1 MLLESGL
8 PITFWPEAVLNANF
22 VRNQSL
28 LSGDGVPPSER
39 WFGTPV
45 DLTTLRTFGS
55 QCFSHVPAKQ
65 RLKQSILSNN
75 ISCFFL
81 GYHNKDEQYYRL
93 LDPSTGRVFYS
104 RTALFDKETLYKHV
118 NPPCDSQQGFDMP
131 IDGPVLDSTG
141 AEVDTAPHR

>member
-1 MLLESGL
+1 MVLTYLNCVFNTLMLTYFNCAITSGSNCTHPSTMQRLRALGECCNSLRKVYFFEPGL

-28 LSGDGVPPSER
+28 LSRDGVFPSER
-39 WFGTPV
+39 WFGSPV

-81 GYHNKDEQYYRL
+81 GYHNKDGRYYRL
-93 LDPSTGRVFYS
+93 LDPSTG
-104 RTALFDKETLYKHV
+104 
-118 NPPCDSQQGFDMP
+118 
-131 IDGPVLDSTG
+131 
-141 AEVDTAPHR
+141 